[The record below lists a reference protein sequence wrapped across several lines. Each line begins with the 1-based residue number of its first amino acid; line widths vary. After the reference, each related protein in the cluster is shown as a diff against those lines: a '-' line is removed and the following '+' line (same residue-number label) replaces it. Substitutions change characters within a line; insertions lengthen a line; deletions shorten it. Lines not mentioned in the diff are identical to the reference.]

1 MKVHTIEAKAKEHLA
16 IEIEPTTAGKREHTS
31 LSQRE
36 IYTPGWTTVR
46 AGSDKAL
53 EIPSRVGN
61 RKHYRDGR
69 VELVA

>member
-1 MKVHTIEAKAKEHLA
+1 MRVHTIQAKAKEQLTT
-16 IEIEPTTAGKREHTS
+16 EVEQTTAGKREHTDPS
-31 LSQRE
+31 PRE